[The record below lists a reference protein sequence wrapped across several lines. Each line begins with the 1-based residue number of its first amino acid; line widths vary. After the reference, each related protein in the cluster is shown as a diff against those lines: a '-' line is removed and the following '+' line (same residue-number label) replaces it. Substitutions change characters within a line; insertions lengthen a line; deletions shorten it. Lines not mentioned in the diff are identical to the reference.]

1 MSTNSGVAQPAYT
14 ERHWGKA
21 DREDSGRIH
30 LLEHHLADVA
40 ACFEAF
46 LRVPTI
52 RNRVAKAGRLE
63 DIDSVTEARL
73 SVFAALHDLGKA
85 NLGFQTQIWK
95 PKDFPV
101 KNTIRRAGHILE
113 LSPVLRFDDETTA
126 EWFFRELGWEEI
138 LQWDNGGGETV
149 SSLLIAAFSHHGSP
163 FNLQSMTNPNPRLW
177 KPMGLLDPRVCIR
190 TIGQLVHSWFPN
202 AFSSEGVHSMPSE
215 PSFQHMF
222 LGLCNLA
229 DWLGSDER
237 FFEYNS
243 QPASDYIEIAR
254 DNARRAISEI
264 GLDISHQRQ
273 VFFLQRQ
280 VHRGMPKFG
289 ELFGIEGSPT
299 PNPMQKKVPE
309 VSLNEQLIIVESET
323 GSGKTEAALLRF
335 SKLYEEGFVD
345 GAYFA
350 LPTRAA
356 ASQIFNRVRRFTE
369 SFFPIGN
376 APEPVLAVPGYL
388 RVGEAKGSL
397 LPRFEVIW
405 DDKPDEEFRRRRWS
419 AESTKRFLAAQIA
432 VGTVDQ
438 AMMSA
443 LKVRHSHLRSV
454 CLSRNLLI
462 VDEVHASDPYMGM
475 ILEALLND
483 HIETGGHALLMS
495 ATLGSAAR
503 RRWLCGRRL
512 LSLKEIDLNVAVGT
526 PYPAISTPSESG
538 GTTCSVG
545 KTGKEKSVKVQPLAA
560 MENFQLV
567 AERAIDAAGKGA
579 KVLVIRNTVGHA
591 IQTQKFIESHIEK
604 AGSDRG
610 TKNILFTCKGVQTL
624 HHGRYARI
632 DRQLLDGAV
641 EEQFG
646 KNQAFG
652 GLVIVGTQTL
662 EQSLDIDAD
671 FMITDLCPV
680 DVLLQRIGRLHRHER
695 GNRPAEFSSPM
706 CVVLLPSLDPL
717 TPLLEKGLNGLGPR
731 GFVYED
737 LRILEATQRLV
748 VENHRRHKHWRIP
761 NMNRELVENA
771 THPAV
776 LRSIVKEMGK
786 NWRGHSNEIEGK
798 KAGDIQA
805 AKDWIVSRKMSFYE
819 DNQDVVFGDREA
831 HIRTRL
837 GDEGI
842 EVTFEEP
849 VPSPFEGEENISQ
862 ILIPGHMSR
871 GLFCEEDIKVVPTY
885 GGFEFR
891 VKEAGFKYDRWGLR
905 RTHL

>member
-1 MSTNSGVAQPAYT
+1 MSTISGDVQPAYT

-21 DREDSGRIH
+21 QREDSSRIH

-40 ACFEAF
+40 ACFEAV

-52 RNRVAKAGRLE
+52 RNRLARAGHLE
-63 DIDSVTEARL
+63 SIDGVTEARL
-73 SVFAALHDLGKA
+73 SVFAALHDVGKA
-85 NLGFQTQIWK
+85 NMGFQTQIWE
-95 PKDFPV
+95 PQDFPNN
-101 KNTIRRAGHILE
+101 NTLRRAGHIRE
-113 LSPVLRFDDETTA
+113 LSPVLRFHDETTA
-126 EWFFRELGWEEI
+126 DWFFCELGWEEI
-138 LQWDNGGGETV
+138 LQWDKRDGETV

-163 FNLQSMTNPNPRLW
+163 FNLESMTSPNPRIW
-177 KPMGLLDPRVCIR
+177 RPMGRLDPRVCIR
-190 TIGQLVHSWFPN
+190 SIGQLVHSWFPN
-202 AFSSEGVHSMPSE
+202 AFSSEGAHSIPSE
-215 PSFQHMF
+215 PLFQHMF

-229 DWLGSDER
+229 DWIGSDER

-243 QPASDYIEIAR
+243 QPTSDYIKIAR
-254 DNARRAISEI
+254 DRARRAITEV

-273 VFFLQRQ
+273 VFFLQCQ
-280 VHRGMPKFG
+280 APRGAPSFG

-335 SKLYEEGFVD
+335 SKLYEEGLVD

-356 ASQIFNRVRRFTE
+356 ASQIFNRVRKFAE
-369 SFFPIGN
+369 SLFPKGN

-388 RVGEAKGSL
+388 RVGEAKGISM
-397 LPRFEVIW
+397 PRFEVIW
-405 DDKPDEEFRRRRWS
+405 DDKPGEEFRRRRWS
-419 AESTKRFLAAQIA
+419 AENTKRFLAAQIA

-438 AMMSA
+438 AMMAA

-462 VDEVHASDPYMGM
+462 VDEVHASDPYMGV

-512 LSLKEIDLNVAVGT
+512 LSLQEMDLNEAVGT
-526 PYPAISTPSESG
+526 PYPAISTSSESG

-545 KTGKEKSVKVQPLAA
+545 KTGREKTVKVQPLAA
-560 MENFQLV
+560 MEDFQLV
-567 AERAIDAAGKGA
+567 AERAVDAAMNGA

-591 IQTQKFIESHIEK
+591 IQTQEIIESHIEK
-604 AGSDRG
+604 AGNDRG
-610 TKNILFTCKGVQTL
+610 TKNVLFTCKGVQTL

-646 KNQAFG
+646 KNQAVG
-652 GLVIVGTQTL
+652 GRVIVGTQTL

-695 GNRPAEFSSPM
+695 SMRPAEFSSPV
-706 CVVLLPSLDPL
+706 CVVLLPSLDTL

-737 LRILEATQRLV
+737 LRILEATTRLV
-748 VENHRRHKHWRIP
+748 VEYHKRHKHWRIP

-776 LRSIVKEMGK
+776 LRSIVKEMGE
-786 NWRGHSNEIEGK
+786 NWRDHGNEIVGK

-805 AKDWIVSRKMSFYE
+805 AKDWIVSRKMSLYE
-819 DNQDVVFGDREA
+819 DNQDVIFGDREA

-871 GLFCEEDIKVVPTY
+871 GLYCEEDIKATPTD

-891 VKEAGFKYDRWGLR
+891 VKGAGFKYDRWGLR
-905 RTHL
+905 KMQL